1 MIDPRPKT
9 IFCDIDGT
17 IIKHIKPTDVYCS
30 DHHLLTGTIERFLE
44 WDKLGYTVILT
55 TGRKESLRR
64 MTETKLNNLGIIYDK
79 LIMGLG
85 GGDRI
90 LINDLKTDGRQTAW
104 CITQERNKGISNLTF
119 ENLSVLAKNYFT
131 LWAKKDIKNLKNI
144 FSENIKL
151 KDWNTECE
159 GIESVVKA
167 NEDIFR
173 NINDLSVEIISI
185 IHQNNTVVCQLNIV
199 ADGISTPVID
209 TLLFDEQQKINSIVA
224 YRGN

>member
-1 MIDPRPKT
+1 M
-9 IFCDIDGT
+9 
-17 IIKHIKPTDVYCS
+17 
-30 DHHLLTGTIERFLE
+30 
-44 WDKLGYTVILT
+44 
-55 TGRKESLRR
+55 
-64 MTETKLNNLGIIYDK
+64 
-79 LIMGLG
+79 
-85 GGDRI
+85 
-90 LINDLKTDGRQTAW
+90 
-104 CITQERNKGISNLTF
+104 
-119 ENLSVLAKNYFT
+119 
-131 LWAKKDIKNLKNI
+131 WAKKDIKNLKNI